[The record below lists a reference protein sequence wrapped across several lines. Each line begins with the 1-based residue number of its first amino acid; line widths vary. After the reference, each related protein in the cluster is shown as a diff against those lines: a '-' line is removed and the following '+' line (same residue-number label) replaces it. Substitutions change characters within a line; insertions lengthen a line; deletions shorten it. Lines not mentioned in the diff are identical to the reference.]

1 MNGAQLVYLRDISN
15 VPPNTQMELRQIAL
29 TNMYPSMTAHLA
41 ASMKLG
47 DMRDVIEQLP
57 YEELLAQWNRAEAD
71 TLSSFFKGTA
81 ANYTDEPDQA
91 DLYQGYRISDLGQL
105 DDLVSSCQAMRR
117 VLNNAAYSDD
127 DKSADVIL
135 RAIEMNLPIPFEM
148 VKQIDFKDYRA
159 FLERTVNFVEPI
171 LKLDRLYPDPIMFR
185 LTW

>member
-1 MNGAQLVYLRDISN
+1 MNGAQLVYLRDISD

-57 YEELLAQWNRAEAD
+57 YEELLAQWNGAEANA
-71 TLSSFFKGTA
+71 LYRFFTKTA
-81 ANYTDEPDQA
+81 SEYTDDPDQV
-91 DLYQGYRISDLGQL
+91 DLYQGYRINDLGQL
-105 DDLVSSCQAMRR
+105 DDLVSSCQATLRM
-117 VLNNAAYSDD
+117 LNNAAYSDD
-127 DKSADVIL
+127 DKSTDVIL
-135 RAIEMNLPIPFEM
+135 RAIEMHLPVPFEM
-148 VKQIDFKDYRA
+148 VKQTDFKDYRA
-159 FLERTVNFVEPI
+159 FLERTVSFVEPI

>member
-1 MNGAQLVYLRDISN
+1 MNGAQLVYLRDISD

-29 TNMYPSMTAHLA
+29 TNMYPSMTAHLT

-47 DMRDVIEQLP
+47 DMRNVIEQMP

-71 TLSSFFKGTA
+71 ALSSFFKGTA
-81 ANYTDEPDQA
+81 ANYTDEPDQV

-105 DDLVSSCQAMRR
+105 DDLISSCQAMRR
-117 VLNNAAYSDD
+117 VLNNAAYADD

-135 RAIEMNLPIPFEM
+135 RAIEIHLPVPFEM
-148 VKQIDFKDYRA
+148 LKQTDFKDYRA
-159 FLERTVNFVEPI
+159 FLERTVALVEPI